1 MTRSDMEGTNARRTA
16 HEMARTLENALNSL
30 WDSTAEQ
37 AQVNAILTDIAK
49 DPALLEPLMKAL
61 QHAAQAQSNMTDAQ
75 RHLRR
80 LKEAVQEWMQGDST
94 ALMDILGVER
104 ANEPARK
111 RIKKTQPT
119 PKADITETVEA
130 KAISSRQS

>member
-16 HEMARTLENALNSL
+16 HEMSRILEDALNSL
-30 WDSTAEQ
+30 WDSTAKQ
-37 AQVNAILTDIAK
+37 ADASAILTGIVAK
-49 DPALLEPLMKAL
+49 DPDLIEPLMKAI
-61 QHAAQAQSNMTDAQ
+61 QSAAQAQSNMADAQ
-75 RHLRR
+75 RHLRK

-94 ALMDILGVER
+94 ALMDILGIER

-111 RIKKTQPT
+111 RAKKTQPT

-130 KAISSRQS
+130 KAVNSR